1 MAMSTSPPVS
11 SARRWNRQPRRR
23 PTRPPVT
30 DRAKATTP
38 MTAAEARIW
47 TLIKA
52 IDTPTARASM
62 LVAMASTHS
71 RRADRSGG
79 ASSSSPQPR
88 RRDSH
93 AILPP
98 MTASRPKVHRLD
110 VLADAAAQQ
119 PAQKGHKKLKRAE
132 PQTHLNGL
140 PGTEAGDGDAAGHGY
155 REGVQRQAH
164 GNQENLNQTNH
175 LSAKYC

>member
-1 MAMSTSPPVS
+1 MDAHKGHRHPHGQGVDAGGNGQHAQPPGGQVGGRLVLLP
-11 SARRWNRQPRRR
+11 AAPAQGLPRHLAADDGQQAEGY
-23 PTRPPVT
+23 PV
-30 DRAKATTP
+30 
-38 MTAAEARIW
+38 
-47 TLIKA
+47 
-52 IDTPTARASM
+52 
-62 LVAMASTHS
+62 
-71 RRADRSGG
+71 
-79 ASSSSPQPR
+79 
-88 RRDSH
+88 
-93 AILPP
+93 
-98 MTASRPKVHRLD
+98 VHRLD

>member
-1 MAMSTSPPVS
+1 MRIFTPMAMSTSPPVS

-38 MTAAEARIW
+38 MTAAESRIW

-98 MTASRPKVHRLD
+98 MTASRPKATQWSTASMYWLT
-110 VLADAAAQQ
+110 LLPSSQ
-119 PAQKGHKKLKRAE
+119 PRRGIR
-132 PQTHLNGL
+132 N
-140 PGTEAGDGDAAGHGY
+140 
-155 REGVQRQAH
+155 
-164 GNQENLNQTNH
+164 
-175 LSAKYC
+175 